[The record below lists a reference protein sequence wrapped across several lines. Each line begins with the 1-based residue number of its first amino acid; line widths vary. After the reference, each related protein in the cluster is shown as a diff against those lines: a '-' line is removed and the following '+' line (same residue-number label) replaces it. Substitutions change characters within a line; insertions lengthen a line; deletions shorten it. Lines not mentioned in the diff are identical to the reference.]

1 MKLRIK
7 DNSIRLRLT
16 RGEVDR
22 ISTEGMV
29 EAAVAFADGGKVRYA
44 LERSGSGGTEASWS
58 ERGLVV
64 RVPEAMLRDWAGSEQ
79 VSISASQPLPEGS
92 LRILVEKDF
101 ACLTPREGEDESDM
115 FPHPLEKRES
125 S

>member
-16 RGEVDR
+16 RSEVDR
-22 ISTEGMV
+22 IAAEGRV
-29 EAAVAFADGGKVRYA
+29 EAAVAFADGRKVRYA
-44 LERSGSGGTEASWS
+44 LERSGGAGTEASWS

-64 RVPEAMLRDWAGSEQ
+64 QVPEATLRDWAGSEQ

-92 LRILVEKDF
+92 LGILVEKDF

-115 FPHPLEKRES
+115 FPHPLEDRETS
-125 S
+125 